1 MEIRKI
7 NVDGYE
13 IIVYQ
18 EGLLENESHFYY
30 YTNNGKTYVGAD
42 MCLDEFVEK
51 LRTGYFERI

>member
-1 MEIRKI
+1 MEIRKV

-18 EGLLENESHFYY
+18 EENEFYY
-30 YTNNGKTYVGAD
+30 YTNNGKTYIGSN
-42 MCLDEFVEK
+42 MSLDEFVEK